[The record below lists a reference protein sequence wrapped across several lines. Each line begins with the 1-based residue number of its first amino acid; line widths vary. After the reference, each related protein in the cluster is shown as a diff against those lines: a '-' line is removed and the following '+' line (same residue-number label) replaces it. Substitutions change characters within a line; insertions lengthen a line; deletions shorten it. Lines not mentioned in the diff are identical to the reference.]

1 MSEPGMRS
9 ERATRVARHRLWAAV
24 GVVALSVACAA
35 ASAATVDPNVFI
47 PMRDAV
53 RLATD
58 LYMPEARAGQRL
70 PVILVR
76 TPYGKQG
83 WSSTGTPHFD
93 SFVRFFNEK
102 GYVVAVQDKRGRFAS
117 EGVYL
122 LSGGDADDG
131 YDTVDWLSRQR
142 WSNGAVGTYGC
153 SYVGDV
159 QLFMA
164 QTKHPALKAMIPQAA
179 GSSIGSL
186 GGYYRYFGA
195 RTGGINAWGPLMGW
209 FAERGQ
215 KTAPRLSPD
224 LPHDEYNANAAMW
237 EIKRVPTIDL
247 PKAWMHL
254 PMKEALT
261 SQGMAA
267 TDFED
272 TISKPATDPY
282 WDQLPYMTEKYTSDV
297 PTLFINSW
305 YDFGAD
311 MTMLTF
317 NHFRTKSVSATARGN
332 QYAIMSPH
340 THCTFEREASE
351 HTYVGERY
359 VGDTRFDY
367 RGAYLTWFDAWLK
380 NDPQARKRIKE
391 WPHIRYFEMG
401 RNRWQGAADWP
412 VKGMKER
419 SLYLTS
425 DGAANGL
432 YGNGRLEASPS
443 AAAAPSDT
451 FVYDPANPVPSRG
464 GSFCA
469 ACMGTTEG
477 GVPGGADQRPVE
489 VRSDVLV
496 YTSEVLREELNV
508 TGEPYVELFV
518 SSDAVDTDFMLKLVD
533 VQPDGKAFNVVDGL
547 MRARYRE
554 GQEREVWMRQ
564 GEVYPIRIPL
574 GATSNVFLPG
584 HRVRLEVTSSNF
596 PQYERNLNVGGVNV
610 EQKTWAVARNTVHHG
625 GRVRS
630 RLVLPV
636 VKSVDSRISGAR

>member
-1 MSEPGMRS
+1 MI
-9 ERATRVARHRLWAAV
+9 RAGRACLWALAMIATLPAV
-24 GVVALSVACAA
+24 CVAGPAGV
-35 ASAATVDPNVFI
+35 DRNVFM
-47 PMRDAV
+47 PMRDGV

-58 LYMPEARAGQRL
+58 LYMPQAQGDQRL
-70 PVILVR
+70 PIILIR
-76 TPYGKQG
+76 TPYGKQA
-83 WSSTGTPHFD
+83 WSSKGTPQFD
-93 SFVRFFNEK
+93 SFVQFFNGK

-153 SYVGDV
+153 SYIGDV

-179 GSSIGSL
+179 GSAIGSL
-186 GGYYRYFGA
+186 GGYYRFFGA

-224 LPHDEYNANAAMW
+224 LPHDAYNANAALW

-247 PKAWMHL
+247 PKAWYHL

-261 SQGMAA
+261 SQGMAD

-282 WDQLPYMTEKYTSDV
+282 WDALPYMTEKYTSDV
-297 PTLFINSW
+297 PALFINSW

-317 NHFRTKSVSATARGN
+317 NHYRTKSVSATAREN

-340 THCTFEREASE
+340 VHCSFEREAAE
-351 HTYVGERY
+351 HTLVGERH

-367 RGAYLTWFDAWLK
+367 RGAYLTWYDAWLK
-380 NDPQARKRIKE
+380 GDPEARKRLKE

-412 VKGMKER
+412 IKGTKEQA
-419 SLYLTS
+419 LYLAS
-425 DGAANGL
+425 AGAANSL
-432 YGNGRLEASPS
+432 HGNGRLEAEPS
-443 AAAAPSDT
+443 GGAASDT

-469 ACMGTTEG
+469 ACMGTTDG

-496 YTSEVLREELNV
+496 YTSEALRQELNV
-508 TGEPYVELFV
+508 TGVPYVELYV
-518 SSDAVDTDFMLKLVD
+518 SSDVVDTDFMVKLVD
-533 VQPDGKAFNVVDGL
+533 VQPDGRAFNVVDGL

-554 GQEREVWMRQ
+554 GQEKELWMRK

-610 EQKTWAVARNTVHHG
+610 EQTTWAVATNTVHYAAQ
-625 GRVRS
+625 VRS

-636 VKSVDSRISGAR
+636 VKSAP